1 MKPTVSPQQHA
12 GAFSDRI
19 ESFAKPT
26 SGALRFGRLFLALP
40 LMGLTLLSACS
51 LDEDVAPPAKDKME
65 HRIEFSIAKAKEYN
79 ESIYDEA
86 KAELNLTISIE
97 DLRNG
102 SNTILWD
109 TVFSLR
115 HLREFPAPDAPL
127 VIKKDISRIAAAHEA
142 LRLSNSTRYFDRNN
156 TTWAAAES
164 EIVPRD
170 FPRTKVK
177 IVL

>member
-19 ESFAKPT
+19 ESFTKPT
-26 SGALRFGRLFLALP
+26 AGALRFGRLLLALP
-40 LMGLTLLSACS
+40 LLALTLLSACNP
-51 LDEDVAPPAKDKME
+51 DEDVAPPANDNME

-79 ESIYDEA
+79 EPIYDEA
-86 KAELNLTISIE
+86 KAELNLTISVE

-115 HLREFPAPDAPL
+115 HLREFPAPAAPL
-127 VIKKDISRIAAAHEA
+127 VIKKDISRIAATHEA

-156 TTWAAAES
+156 STWAAAES

-170 FPRTKVK
+170 FPRAKVK